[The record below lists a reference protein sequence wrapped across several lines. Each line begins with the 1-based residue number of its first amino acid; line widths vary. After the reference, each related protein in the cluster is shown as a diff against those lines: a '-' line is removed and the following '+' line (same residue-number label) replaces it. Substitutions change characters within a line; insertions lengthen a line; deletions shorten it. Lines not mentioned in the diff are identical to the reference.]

1 MQLCCKI
8 KPLALNGI
16 NIAML
21 KTLDLAFS
29 YDDKRH
35 FSFPNITVNNGEHLL
50 ILGRSGKGKT
60 TLLHLLAGFLN
71 QKRGSI
77 EINDQ
82 NLEKLS
88 GFKKDQFRAKH
99 IGVVFQV
106 PHFISSLTVEQNI
119 LWAQKLAKIKPDHK
133 KVHNHLKRLNLE
145 HKAKAPVQ
153 KLSQGEL
160 QRASIIRGIIN
171 EPAVVLADEPT
182 SALDDENCAE
192 VIKLLEEQTYAVGA
206 ALVVVTHDQRLKDF
220 FTNSIAL

>member
-1 MQLCCKI
+1 MQLCCKN
-8 KPLALNGI
+8 KPLALNRT
-16 NIAML
+16 NTSML
-21 KTLDLAFS
+21 KTQDLAFS
-29 YDDKRH
+29 YDGKRH
-35 FSFPNITVNNGEHLL
+35 FSFPNITVNSGEHLL

-60 TLLHLLAGFLN
+60 TLLHLLAGFLD
-71 QKRGSI
+71 QKGGSI
-77 EINDQ
+77 EINEQ

-88 GFKKDQFRAKH
+88 GFKKDLFRAQH

-106 PHFISSLTVEQNI
+106 PHFIASLTVEQNI
-119 LWAQKLAKIKPDHK
+119 LWAQKLARIKPDPK
-133 KVHNHLKRLNLE
+133 KVYDHLKRLNLE
-145 HKAKAPVQ
+145 HRAKAPVQ

-192 VIKLLEEQTYAVGA
+192 VIKLLEEQTDAVGA
-206 ALVVVTHDQRLKDF
+206 ALVVVTHDQRIKDF